1 MNPACLAVRPFERRP
16 AYQPTDPIAYRALQE
31 LRCVRSDTADLGPEV
46 RLCSLCT
53 EVALGEPLLDDIGN
67 ATQHSIAFY
76 QLPCGHLRC
85 CSCALKWLD
94 PAGIFHR
101 VCHFCDS
108 QQRSID
114 PDLSVVIGTFDCS
127 VEPDMSWIK
136 GFYDGKPRKPAAP
149 DAQPKI
155 ELPPILEVNEI
166 EATTLVSERPVK
178 ACPREQHRV
187 PLPRGIEVA
196 GQPVPPQLQ
205 WTPKAPRK
213 EELLDYMRG
222 AALEIPSSDEEQS
235 YIMSAKGQ
243 KKHKHWTWPNTPKHE
258 ALPGQAFEDGLEEE
272 EEDQQ
277 PRKKL
282 RRSLYDKKGGR

>member
-16 AYQPTDPIAYRALQE
+16 AYHPTDPIAYRALQE

-53 EVALGEPLLDDIGN
+53 EVALGEALLDDNGN

-85 CSCALKWLD
+85 CSCALK
-94 PAGIFHR
+94 
-101 VCHFCDS
+101 
-108 QQRSID
+108 QRGID
-114 PDLSVVIGTFDCS
+114 PDLSAVLGTIDCS
-127 VEPDMSWIK
+127 VEPDMGWIK
-136 GFYDGKPRKPAAP
+136 GFYDGRPRKPAAP
-149 DAQPKI
+149 DVQPKI

-166 EATTLVSERPVK
+166 EATTLVSKRPVK
-178 ACPREQHRV
+178 ACPREQRRV
-187 PLPRGIEVA
+187 PFPLGIEVA
-196 GQPVPPQLQ
+196 GHPVPPQLQ

-235 YIMSAKGQ
+235 YFMSAKGQ
-243 KKHKHWTWPNTPKHE
+243 KKHKHWSWPNSPEHE
-258 ALPGQAFEDGLEEE
+258 ALPDQAFEDGFEE

-282 RRSLYDKKGGR
+282 RRSLYDKKLER